1 MNLDANTGY
10 YLGTA
15 IGTAILYAFPALLVV
30 INRVRKRVKSKKNIE
45 NTSILVYG
53 IIFSIVM
60 LLGLAYISLL
70 NAIFTFF
77 IYLLC
82 FYVDYLFYERAKI

>member
-1 MNLDANTGY
+1 MNLDSNAGY
-10 YLGTA
+10 YLGAA
-15 IGTAILYAFPALLVV
+15 ISTAILYTFPAFLIV
-30 INRVRKRVKSKKNIE
+30 ISKVRKRATSKKIVE

-70 NAIFTFF
+70 GAIFAFCM
-77 IYLLC
+77 YLLC
-82 FYVDYLFYERAKI
+82 FYVDYLLYRRAKI